1 MVTTNA
7 PARPVEISDPNN
19 VPETVV
25 NGPFNIMRM
34 GAMVLFTFTVVRPDT
49 TAVFAGNSNPPSK
62 GVVATRILMP
72 TQMAEEL
79 MRAIAQTLT
88 AGTGPGS
95 GPGRPT

>member
-1 MVTTNA
+1 MATTDV

-34 GAMVLFTFTVVRPDT
+34 GAMAMFTFTVMRPDV
-49 TAVFAGNSNPPSK
+49 TAVFSGNKSPPSK
-62 GVVATRILMP
+62 GVVAARILMP

-79 MRAIAQTLT
+79 MRVVAQTLT

-95 GPGRPT
+95 GPGPT